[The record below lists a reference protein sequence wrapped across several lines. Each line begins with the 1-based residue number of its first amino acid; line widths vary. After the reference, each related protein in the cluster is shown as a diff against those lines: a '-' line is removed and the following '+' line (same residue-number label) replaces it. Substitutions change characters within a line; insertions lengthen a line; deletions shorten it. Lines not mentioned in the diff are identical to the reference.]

1 MTLQNAGITRLIDR
15 IVNLI
20 GSELYPEEVLREPV
34 VSEPVVSEPVFT
46 MMKRM
51 KNAWSPIRVPGSGTT
66 IQSGDYLT
74 VQISD
79 DGDYLASLDGWK
91 IKEGVMLD
99 CRDGSGAN
107 VANGGRA
114 SAEVFSRHNYVSY
127 TITITQDGVHI
138 AGRDGVLNTQ
148 TMKWSCTTKRV

>member
-1 MTLQNAGITRLIDR
+1 MTLQNAGITSLIDR

-20 GSELYPEEVLREPV
+20 GSELYPDEVLREPV
-34 VSEPVVSEPVFT
+34 VSEPVFT
-46 MMKRM
+46 MTKKM
-51 KNAWSPIRVPGSGTT
+51 KNAWSPIRVSGSGAT

-127 TITITQDGVHI
+127 SITITQDGVHI

-148 TMKWSCTTKRV
+148 TLKWSCTAKRV